1 MNETLQ
7 LQLSHRT
14 IRAFTPTPVPREKIL
29 RAVASAQMAA
39 TSSNVQAY
47 SVLQIEDPAERAR
60 LAELCGNQSQV
71 AEAGAFLV
79 LCADQRRFRLIAAD
93 HGVPYEANLE
103 TFLIGVIDTSL
114 FAQNLAL
121 AFESMG
127 YGTCYLGG
135 LRNGLPEIAELL
147 ELPDDV
153 FPLYGLCVGESA
165 EDPLPRPRL
174 APESVLFQGRY
185 PDDAMLREQ
194 IAEYDGRLAE
204 YYERRGQPGHDWTG
218 GISRSFRQRKR
229 EHLFGFYTGKGARI
243 E

>member
-1 MNETLQ
+1 MNPTLE

-14 IRAFTPTPVPREKIL
+14 IRTFAPTPVPGEEIL
-29 RAVASAQMAA
+29 AAVASAQMAA

-47 SVLQIEDPAERAR
+47 SILQVEDPAERAR

-71 AEAGAFLV
+71 AEAGAFFV

-93 HGVPYEANLE
+93 HEAPYEANLE

-114 FAQNLAL
+114 FAQNLTL

-127 YGTCYLGG
+127 YGACYIGG
-135 LRNGLPEIAELL
+135 LRNGVTEIAELL

-153 FPLYGLCVGESA
+153 FPLYGLCVGKSA

-174 APESVLFQGRY
+174 APESVLFRGRY
-185 PDDAMLREQ
+185 PDDATLREQ
-194 IAEYDGRLAE
+194 IAEYDERMAE
-204 YYERRGQPGHDWTG
+204 YYERRGQPGHDWSG
-218 GISRSFRQRKR
+218 GVSRGFRQRKR
-229 EHLFGFYTGKGARI
+229 DHLFRFYGERGALI
-243 E
+243 D